1 MSAPHPLSPFVYVV
15 AGLVP
20 TIRAGLV
27 SLLVLAPTLSA
38 RAEPPSFAQDFTQGC
53 ATSAA
58 PDLSAWRV
66 SGALDP
72 AVRPLRLT
80 CAADAEGSH
89 SLRIEVRPHDAYDAG
104 NPGDNPTERAEMQIR
119 RELVKFDRPV
129 WYTFRFRLEAPWP
142 GVVNRTVIHQIKQN
156 IATDAEIERGGPCA
170 PANPFFKI
178 EAGYRTETGS
188 AAFVTNVRGTD
199 DCRDGKSPEPICGPW
214 PLTVGEWH
222 RVHVALKPSQHDG
235 ETDLRVWL
243 DGRACAPFT
252 GRLGYL
258 DHGRLDANGNPV
270 VDTQPRFGIYRDALP
285 ETLQAIDFADIAF
298 WQKAPADDPAWAGLG
313 LKSAP

>member
-1 MSAPHPLSPFVYVV
+1 MSASHPLSPSVCVV
-15 AGLVP
+15 GGLVP
-20 TIRAGLV
+20 AIRASLL
-27 SLLVLAPTLSA
+27 SLLVLAPALPA
-38 RAEPPSFAQDFTQGC
+38 RAETPSFAQDFAREC
-53 ATSAA
+53 ATSEA
-58 PDLSAWRV
+58 PNLSAWRV
-66 SGALDP
+66 SGALDA

-89 SLRIEVRPHDAYDAG
+89 ALRIEVRPHDAYDAG

-119 RELVKFDRPV
+119 RDLVKFDQPV

-156 IATDAEIERGGPCA
+156 IATDAEIERGGPCPA
-170 PANPFFKI
+170 ANPFFKI
-178 EAGYRTETGS
+178 EAGYRAETGS
-188 AAFVTNVRGTD
+188 AAFVMKVRGTD
-199 DCRDGKSPEPICGPW
+199 DCRDGKAGIQKCGPW
-214 PLTVGEWH
+214 PLTLVEWH

-258 DHGRLDANGNPV
+258 DHGWLDANGNPV
-270 VDTQPRFGIYRDALP
+270 VDTQPRFGVYRDALP
-285 ETLQAIDFADIAF
+285 DTSQAIEFADIVF
-298 WQKAPADDPAWAGLG
+298 WQKEPANDPAWAGIPLS
-313 LKSAP
+313 SAP